1 MQKYKTEIDQEK
13 SEINSLAVLLVQED
27 IKSYLEIGCRYGG
40 SLWYVANRLPKGSR
54 VVGIDVPIDNAQPQ
68 LEACV
73 ADLKANGYDAH
84 LLIGNSRDKGII
96 AQAANLGPYDAIFI
110 DADHTL
116 AGVTADWNNYRQMAC
131 MIAFHDIAWD
141 GPTKRKP
148 IQVSHLWRIIKNNY
162 RHVEFVAEGSEKG
175 IGVLWRN

>member
-1 MQKYKTEIDQEK
+1 MQKYKIEMAQIE
-13 SEINSLAVLLVQED
+13 SEISSFVALLVQENV
-27 IKSYLEIGCRYGG
+27 KAYLEIGCRYGG

-84 LLIGNSRDKGII
+84 LLIGNSRNKGII
-96 AQAANLGPYDAIFI
+96 AQAANLGPYDSIFI
-110 DADHTL
+110 DADHTID
-116 AGVTADWNNYRQMAC
+116 GVTADWNNYRQMTR
-131 MIAFHDIAWD
+131 IVAFHDIAWD
-141 GPTKRKP
+141 GLTKRKP
-148 IQVSHLWRIIKNNY
+148 IEVSHLWRSIKNDY
-162 RHVEFVAEGSEKG
+162 RHVEFVAEDSEKG